1 MNEIVELL
9 IFEEVVRNEFELKS
23 REDKIVVF
31 FFTQVYYNLRCFY
44 YIYCV
49 FVFCFIDEVR
59 DERSGLQLSRDYS
72 YLIKNQFLF

>member
-31 FFTQVYYNLRCFY
+31 FLRR
-44 YIYCV
+44 YI
-49 FVFCFIDEVR
+49 I
-59 DERSGLQLSRDYS
+59 
-72 YLIKNQFLF
+72 I